1 MRLRHLVLAVLAAL
15 VATSLVA
22 SAARAG
28 IELDAAPPLAIDG
41 ARIGMVAGGDL
52 NGDGLDDVVAVD
64 GNVPRVTV
72 LLADVDQPGRLIP
85 HAALSLQAPRNRAAI
100 ADLDGDGHADVVVAG
115 RRYGVSVLLGN
126 GDGTL
131 RAPSTVAGFA
141 DALDLAV
148 GQAGGAPVLL
158 VADFDAAQVLAL
170 TGDGGTPPALQV
182 ASRIDAG
189 GRPSRVLAAD
199 IDRDGQTDAVTVT
212 AGPRGDVVAVHR
224 LRGVAGGLVELE
236 PPSRATFI
244 DGNVA
249 ELLAADV
256 TGDGAVDLIVLDG
269 RGDGAVQLLVNAGD
283 CFTVTVLAVPCPF
296 FTGGLACPLRA
307 LATGDVNRDNRADLL
322 IALTDPRR
330 RDGIRPPDALQVW
343 AGRGGAAFTPGPV
356 VAIGEAATALRV
368 GRQNGD
374 CLPDVVVGAGPGA
387 RLQVLENRSAP
398 GSRPNGDACL
408 LDAEC
413 LSGTCAQ
420 ARCCATPCADGQR
433 CDVPGYEGICRPAPL
448 DAVPCETAAHCDG
461 VPGQPHCVDAV
472 CCDDSCIGGRCD
484 LPGFEG
490 LCIPGLIDGAPCV
503 QGRACAAGFC
513 SDNGRCCRE
522 KCDGG
527 FCDEQGLCHPLKPL
541 GEICGEDLECG
552 SAVCD
557 AFEGVCCSRRC
568 VGACRDGQCV
578 LRAGTTAI
586 ICAGDC
592 DGDGTVAVSEV
603 VRLVALALGQ
613 AAADCG
619 SPPAVA
625 VCVAIDDVVR
635 AVGNALAGC
644 ATE

>member
-1 MRLRHLVLAVLAAL
+1 MRLRHLVLAAL

-28 IELDAAPPLAIDG
+28 IELIAAPPLAIDG
-41 ARIGMVAGGDL
+41 ARIGMVTGGDL

-64 GNVPRVTV
+64 GNVPRMTV
-72 LLADVDQPGRLIP
+72 LLADVDQPGRLIQ
-85 HAALSLQAPRNRAAI
+85 HAALSLRAPHSRAAI
-100 ADLDGDGHADVVVAG
+100 GDLDGDGHADVVVAG
-115 RRYGVSVLLGN
+115 RRHGVSVLLGN

-131 RAPSTVAGFA
+131 RAPSTVEGFA

-148 GQAGGAPVLL
+148 GEAGGAPVLL

-212 AGPRGDVVAVHR
+212 DGPRGDVVAVHR
-224 LRGVAGGLVELE
+224 LDGVARGLPRLE

-244 DGNVA
+244 DGNVTD
-249 ELLAADV
+249 LLAADV
-256 TGDGAVDLIVLDG
+256 TGDGAVDLIALDG
-269 RGDGAVQLLVNAGD
+269 RGDGAVHLLVNAGD
-283 CFTVTVLAVPCPF
+283 RFTATTLPVPCPF
-296 FTGGLACPLRA
+296 FTAGLACPLRA
-307 LATGDVNRDNRADLL
+307 LATGDVNRDNRVDLL

-330 RDGIRPPDALQVW
+330 RDGARPPDALQVW
-343 AGRGGAAFTPGPV
+343 AGRGGGAFTPGPV
-356 VAIGEAATALRV
+356 VAVGEATAALMV

-374 CLPDVVVGAGPGA
+374 CLPDIVLGAGPGA
-387 RLQVLENRSAP
+387 RLQVLENRSTA
-398 GSRPNGDACL
+398 GSRPNGEACL
-408 LDAEC
+408 ADAEC

-420 ARCCATPCADGQR
+420 ARCCATPCAGDQR
-433 CDVPGYEGICRPAPL
+433 CDTPGHEGVCGPPPL
-448 DAVPCETAAHCDG
+448 EAAPCETAAQCAE
-461 VPGQPHCVDAV
+461 VPGQPHCVDEV
-472 CCDDSCIGGRCD
+472 CCDDPCIGGRCD
-484 LPGFEG
+484 LPGFAG
-490 LCIPGLIDGAPCV
+490 LCIPGLVDGAPCV
-503 QGRACAAGFC
+503 EGRVCASGFC
-513 SDNGRCCRE
+513 SDNRRCCRE
-522 KCDGG
+522 RCDGG
-527 FCDEQGLCHPLKPL
+527 FCNEQGLCYPLKPL
-541 GEICGEDLECG
+541 GEFCGEDLECA

-557 AFEGVCCSRRC
+557 AFEGICCNRRC
-568 VGACRDGQCV
+568 EGACRDGRCV
-578 LRAGTTAI
+578 AHAGTTAVA
-586 ICAGDC
+586 CAGDC

-603 VRLVALALGQ
+603 IRLVALALGQ

-644 ATE
+644 AVE